1 MIRSIIQCEIITQP
15 LQNVSS
21 ATVSKIEGKD
31 LNYPS
36 FLVTLTAA
44 APVVEVR
51 RTVTN
56 VGEAVSAYT
65 AEVVAPPSVA
75 VEVVPPRLE
84 FGSEPED
91 RLQGEVQQRHRGRK
105 TPVGLRQ
112 VLRSQPNPRSR
123 WNAEFGLV

>member
-56 VGEAVSAYT
+56 VGQAVSAYT

-91 RLQGEVQQRHRGRK
+91 RLQGEVQQ
-105 TPVGLRQ
+105 
-112 VLRSQPNPRSR
+112 S
-123 WNAEFGLV
+123 